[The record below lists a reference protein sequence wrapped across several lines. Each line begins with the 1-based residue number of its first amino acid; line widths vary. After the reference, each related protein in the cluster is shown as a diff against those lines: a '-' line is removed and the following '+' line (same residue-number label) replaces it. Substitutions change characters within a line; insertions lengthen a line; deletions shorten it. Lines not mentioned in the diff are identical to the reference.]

1 MDSSRLSDVG
11 VGAGRVVGTYW
22 PFLSRE
28 IPCWLARWL
37 TGSLART
44 DVVLRTLGGGL
55 TIPVLLNEA
64 QKSSV
69 GPGQVRYASVLWG
82 RVDTGGDESKG
93 AAGDDDGD
101 DGDDGGGELACVVEQ
116 ELHQLIVC
124 LKWMV
129 SLSARNVYHDRLVKF
144 FGILASMATTRA
156 RVRCVEVLIGFL
168 VEWSRAEGHLVRW
181 RACQLVGNLIN
192 NMPEGSDVDGGV
204 LDLIEGAMTRLLLQ
218 DGKPHVRAAAARYVG
233 GLKGIGFRPRR
244 RPTAFPRR

>member
-1 MDSSRLSDVG
+1 MDRSRCSDVG

-28 IPCWLARWL
+28 IPV
-37 TGSLART
+37 GSLART

-93 AAGDDDGD
+93 AAGGDGD
-101 DGDDGGGELACVVEQ
+101 GELACVVEQ

-192 NMPEGSDVDGGV
+192 NMPGGSDVDGGV

-218 DGKPHVRAAAARYVG
+218 DGKPHVRAAAARYVSG
-233 GLKGIGFRPRR
+233 SEGEGRGDARLLFHD
-244 RPTAFPRR
+244 ADYDADYDALYV